1 MIETNKLSV
10 ADVDK
15 LKHVYGTN
23 NNIVSVSIAEI
34 EQTKKRLEMLY
45 PNCKVQWSFAE
56 RICLRN
62 KSR

>member
-34 EQTKKRLEMLY
+34 EQTKKRLEVFILIAKCSGLLL
-45 PNCKVQWSFAE
+45 NEFV
-56 RICLRN
+56 
-62 KSR
+62 

>member
-34 EQTKKRLEMLY
+34 EQTKKRPHRKKRQNQKITNWRYEHD
-45 PNCKVQWSFAE
+45 
-56 RICLRN
+56 
-62 KSR
+62 

>member
-34 EQTKKRLEMLY
+34 EQTKKRLEVLY
-45 PNCKVQWSFAE
+45 PNCKVQ
-56 RICLRN
+56 
-62 KSR
+62 

>member
-23 NNIVSVSIAEI
+23 NNIVSVSIAGNRADKEK
-34 EQTKKRLEMLY
+34 T
-45 PNCKVQWSFAE
+45 
-56 RICLRN
+56 
-62 KSR
+62 